1 MEKSEHLLRMVY
13 SAEEIALR
21 VSQIAVRINQ
31 RYAKDPLVVVCVLKG
46 AFMLFADLV
55 RQLKMPV
62 QTDFVRLSS
71 YGGNSFSCRDIRL
84 VKDVECELGGRN
96 VLIVEDIVD
105 SGMTL
110 SYLTRLLTSRGA
122 SSLRLVSL
130 LDKPSRRT
138 VPLTVD
144 YSCFQIP
151 DAFVVGYGLDYDEKY
166 RNLPVVGVLDP
177 KVYTK

>member
-1 MEKSEHLLRMVY
+1 MEKSEYLLRMVY
-13 SAEEIALR
+13 SAEEIAFR

-31 RYAKDPLVVVCVLKG
+31 RYAKNPLVVVCVLKG

-71 YGGNSFSCRDIRL
+71 YGCNSFSCRDIRL

-105 SGMTL
+105 TGHSMNYLLREFEKRGVKSLALATL
-110 SYLTRLLTSRGA
+110 
-122 SSLRLVSL
+122 V
-130 LDKPSRRT
+130 DKPECRE
-138 VPLTVD
+138 VD
-144 YSCFQIP
+144 VKIDFAGFHGSEGFL
-151 DAFVVGYGLDYDEKY
+151 VGYGLDFAEQY
-166 RNLPVVGVLDP
+166 RELPAIYELCFAE
-177 KVYTK
+177 

>member
-1 MEKSEHLLRMVY
+1 MRMVY
-13 SAEEIALR
+13 SSEEIALR
-21 VSQIAVRINQ
+21 VSQLAARINQ
-31 RYAKDPLVVVCVLKG
+31 RYAQEPLTVVCVLKG

-71 YGGNSFSCRDIRL
+71 YGGQTFSCREIRL
-84 VKDVECELGGRN
+84 IKDVDCELDGCN

-110 SYLTRLLTSRGA
+110 SYLTRTLTSRGA
-122 SSLRLVSL
+122 SSLKLVSL

-166 RNLPVVGVLDP
+166 RNLPYVGVLKP
-177 KVYTK
+177 EVYSK